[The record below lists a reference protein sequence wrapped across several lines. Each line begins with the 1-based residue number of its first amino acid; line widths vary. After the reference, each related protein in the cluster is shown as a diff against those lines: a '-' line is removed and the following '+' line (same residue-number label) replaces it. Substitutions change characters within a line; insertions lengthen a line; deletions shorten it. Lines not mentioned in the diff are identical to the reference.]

1 MGVTA
6 WYFQRTRLGE
16 LCALTNSA
24 VDAFIFKRGR
34 LPADAEGFVRYA
46 EVVVSLKNRRAEKV
60 LSVGFFQHRALEDG
74 RIDRDH
80 YDEILRTVPGAA
92 FGSLQL
98 EKPPTGLVHAE
109 QRFAQRRLEHLS
121 QWKPTEAELHLL
133 RDLVNRRAAHE
144 LL

>member
-1 MGVTA
+1 VA
-6 WYFQRTRLGE
+6 D
-16 LCALTNSA
+16 S
-24 VDAFIFKRGR
+24 
-34 LPADAEGFVRYA
+34 PADAAGLVRYA

-74 RIDRDH
+74 SLDRDH
-80 YDEILRTVPGAA
+80 HDEVLRAVPEAA

-98 EKPPTGLVHAE
+98 EKPPAGLVQAE
-109 QRFAQRRLEHLS
+109 QRFAQRRPEHLS
-121 QWKPTEAELHLL
+121 QWKPTEAELRRL